1 MSATFPTISQS
12 LLGRWPTLCPV
23 FSMMH
28 LADTVRQRQAGAELL
43 AGVWLC
49 GSFEW
54 LSLSVSVCAHSIG
67 LCLPPTRFLLR
78 AAGLGHPQCRLS
90 PLCRPA
96 SSSVA

>member
-49 GSFEW
+49 GSFASPLSW
-54 LSLSVSVCAHSIG
+54 LSLAVSAPASDR
-67 LCLPPTRFLLR
+67 LPP
-78 AAGLGHPQCRLS
+78 PCRVVGFR